1 MSVVENPP
9 GSPRRDED
17 DGGLLTLVETV
28 EALSSARTV
37 EDVAAVIRSTA
48 RRITGADGVAI
59 VLRDGDQC
67 HYVDEDAIG
76 PLWKGKRFPMNAC
89 VSGWAMINRQTAV
102 IPDIYLDDRV
112 PHDAYRPTFV
122 KSMVMTPVRPSDPV
136 AAIGA
141 YWATTREPTRAE
153 LQKLEV
159 MARAAAAAIE
169 SARLRASLETALQA
183 REVMVAEL
191 DHRVKNTLAS
201 TLSMASQTLRSAS
214 TPQAFTEAFE
224 GRVFSMASAH
234 ETLAR
239 ADWGPTALEDVV
251 AAAMAPFGGVDTGR
265 ITVGGPEV
273 TVTGEAAVAFHL
285 ALHELAVNAVQHG
298 ALRGPD
304 GRITIE
310 WGIGY
315 DEVDGEQTPARLAFT
330 WRESGG
336 PTVVDPQRRGFG
348 SKVLEQGLSR
358 ELSGEGRLVFDPD
371 GLRFVLAAP
380 LSTRLALS

>member
-1 MSVVENPP
+1 MSLAESSNVP
-9 GSPRRDED
+9 SPSGD
-17 DGGLLTLVETV
+17 DGALLTLVETV

-37 EDVAAVIRSTA
+37 EEVAGVIRLMA

-76 PLWKGKRFPMNAC
+76 PLWKGKRFPMSAC
-89 VSGWAMINRQTAV
+89 VSGWAMLNRQTVV
-102 IPDIYLDDRV
+102 IPDIYKDDRV

-122 KSMVMTPVRPSDPV
+122 KSMVMTPVRPADPI

-141 YWATTREPTRAE
+141 YWGQTREPTKAE

-169 SARLRASLETALQA
+169 SARLRASLEAALQA
-183 REVMVAEL
+183 RDTLVAEL

-201 TLSMASQTLRSAS
+201 TLSMANQTLRSAE

-234 ETLAR
+234 ETLAQ
-239 ADWGPTALEDVV
+239 ADWGPTGLDAVV
-251 AAAMAPFGGVDTGR
+251 AAAMAPFGGVDNDR
-265 ITVGGPEV
+265 IRMGGPEV

-285 ALHELAVNAVQHG
+285 ALHELAVNAERHG
-298 ALRGPD
+298 ALGAPD
-304 GRITIE
+304 GRVSIE

-315 DEVDGEQTPARLAFT
+315 DEVDGEPTPARLAFT

-336 PTVVDPQRRGFG
+336 PAVSEPERRGFG
-348 SKVLEQGLSR
+348 AKVLEQGLPR
-358 ELSGEGRLVFDPD
+358 ELSGEGRMVFDPD
-371 GLRFVLAAP
+371 GLRYVLAAP
-380 LSTRLALS
+380 LSTRLAIS